1 MVPSSPQV
9 PCMTGKTT
17 SMRWPLPLPSR
28 RTSAASVGSA
38 VMVTRWPERRTSGSI
53 FCAPVPISQW
63 PSLVMPMG
71 TASYLSGSRPRI
83 TEAAEARETSCS
95 PERPPKRTPM
105 RNRFLSGVM
114 EIAGFGVFECQF
126 LVIGQR
132 GGDVAGEVEAWCGR
146 GNGDWRGYFEV
157 EIESGDGSFLVFHR
171 LPRCGNSA
179 GGTVSSQNEKGGRAI
194 YENFVRDLRYAIR
207 TMRRDYGFAIFAI
220 LIVGLGVGA
229 SCTVFSVV
237 NTLLLRPLPFRD
249 PGKLVWMANHK
260 DDTNDMSGKTVQVN
274 YLLDYREKNQ
284 SFEDMAAYFAFY
296 GAGDWK
302 LIGDGQPERLTSV
315 PVTQNFFP
323 LLGVKPQLGRSFTV
337 EECKW
342 RGPRVMMITDSL
354 WRRKFAA
361 DPNIVGKALPF
372 EGGAMT
378 VVEVLPASFD
388 FGTIF
393 TPGSS
398 VDMYEPCPLS
408 PETNRWGN
416 TIAIIGRLK
425 PGASVGTAQAEA
437 AILGKQLE
445 QLHRDMNDFE
455 PKISMLSEHV
465 SGRVRP
471 AVLVLASAVGVVMLI
486 VCANLSNLL
495 LARGAS
501 RQKEIAIRAALGA
514 GKARLIG
521 QMLTESVVLSCCGAV
536 VGLALAIAGT
546 KVLARLTAMNIP
558 M

>member
-1 MVPSSPQV
+1 M
-9 PCMTGKTT
+9 
-17 SMRWPLPLPSR
+17 
-28 RTSAASVGSA
+28 
-38 VMVTRWPERRTSGSI
+38 
-53 FCAPVPISQW
+53 
-63 PSLVMPMG
+63 
-71 TASYLSGSRPRI
+71 
-83 TEAAEARETSCS
+83 
-95 PERPPKRTPM
+95 
-105 RNRFLSGVM
+105 
-114 EIAGFGVFECQF
+114 
-126 LVIGQR
+126 
-132 GGDVAGEVEAWCGR
+132 
-146 GNGDWRGYFEV
+146 
-157 EIESGDGSFLVFHR
+157 
-171 LPRCGNSA
+171 
-179 GGTVSSQNEKGGRAI
+179 SSQNDKGAVAI

-237 NTLLLRPLPFRD
+237 NTLLIRPLPFRD

-274 YLLDYREKNQ
+274 YLLDYKEKNQ

-378 VVEVLPASFD
+378 VVGVLPASFD

-398 VDMYEPCPLS
+398 VDVYEPFPLS

-437 AILGKQLE
+437 TILGKQLE
-445 QLHRDMNDFE
+445 QLHRDMNDFV
-455 PKISMLSEHV
+455 PKLSMLSEHV

-471 AVLVLASAVGVVMLI
+471 AVQLMRNHSASRTSSTSFRAANARRSTRLTRRGIRASFTTKVIIPRRVFRRRRSYKLDSKRSQRSLHRTGKQI
-486 VCANLSNLL
+486 VCSTSAAGRAICFSPH
-495 LARGAS
+495 ARMVGPDT
-501 RQKEIAIRAALGA
+501 ALMFL
-514 GKARLIG
+514 KT
-521 QMLTESVVLSCCGAV
+521 Q
-536 VGLALAIAGT
+536 
-546 KVLARLTAMNIP
+546 
-558 M
+558 